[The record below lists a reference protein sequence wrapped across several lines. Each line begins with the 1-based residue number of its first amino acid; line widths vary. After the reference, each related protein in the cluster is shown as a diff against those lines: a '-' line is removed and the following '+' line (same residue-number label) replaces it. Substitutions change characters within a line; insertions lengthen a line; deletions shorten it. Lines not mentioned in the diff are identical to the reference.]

1 MRRLKILHIE
11 DSEEDAALFV
21 RACEAAGLQADVHDV
36 RGGSEAVSYLNGDGP
51 FADRNAHPLPDLIV
65 LDLKMPGMNGFDF
78 LRWLRA
84 EAAFLLLPV
93 LVFTRSTSAED
104 KVRAIKEGATAYY
117 VKPEDFKAFVRIAE
131 SFRNIVT
138 DGLDKK

>member
-11 DSEEDAALFV
+11 DSEEDAVLFG
-21 RACEAAGLQADVHDV
+21 RACGAAGLQADVYEV
-36 RGGSEAVSYLNGDGP
+36 RNGFEAVSYLDGDGD

-65 LDLKMPGMNGFDF
+65 LDLNMPRMNGFDF
-78 LRWLRA
+78 LKWLR
-84 EAAFLLLPV
+84 EQAAFLLLPV

-104 KVRAIKEGATAYY
+104 KVRAIKEGATAYF
-117 VKPEDFKAFVRIAE
+117 VKPENFETFVRIAE

-138 DGLDKK
+138 NGPDKK